1 MIQQEGVETTG
12 MKSAIKSLP
21 SRYGP
26 SAIPAEPKERLTG
39 DSSVKPASK
48 KKEPGRC

>member
-1 MIQQEGVETTG
+1 MIQQEGALEAY

-21 SRYGP
+21 SRYEP
-26 SAIPAEPKERLTG
+26 SAIPAKPKERLTG
-39 DSSVKPASK
+39 DSNVKPASK